1 MPEPTN
7 TNALIIIAL
16 QGLHGAL
23 VGLQHG
29 VALQDIANNLQTS
42 QVAIR
47 ELAEEHGLDSEP
59 MRIIAS
65 AASVLSPSSMTRRH
79 ADALKGTDVPL
90 SE

>member
-7 TNALIIIAL
+7 SDALTLIAL

-29 VALQDIANNLQTS
+29 VALQDIANNLHIS

-47 ELAEEHGLDSEP
+47 ELAAEHGLDSEP
-59 MRIIAS
+59 IRIIAS

-79 ADALKGTDVPL
+79 ADALNGTDVPQ